1 MSKTFGDMRQLALV
15 VSDIDL
21 AMQYWAR
28 IMGVDPFF
36 IKRNILF
43 SHYHYQGQP
52 MSNGIMTQFISA
64 RRNNMNTIDG
74 MENNE
79 SH

>member
-36 IKRNILF
+36 NKRNILF
-43 SHYHYQGQP
+43 L
-52 MSNGIMTQFISA
+52 
-64 RRNNMNTIDG
+64 TIIIRG
-74 MENNE
+74 
-79 SH
+79 SL

>member
-43 SHYHYQGQP
+43 SHYHYQGAAYEQWD
-52 MSNGIMTQFISA
+52 NDAVYFGTAQ
-64 RRNNMNTIDG
+64 
-74 MENNE
+74 
-79 SH
+79 

>member
-1 MSKTFGDMRQLALV
+1 
-15 VSDIDL
+15 
-21 AMQYWAR
+21 
-28 IMGVDPFF
+28 
-36 IKRNILF
+36 
-43 SHYHYQGQP
+43 